1 MFAARRFPL
10 LTSIVAVAV
19 LATASVQAAEPR
31 KGGTLSI
38 SIESDL
44 STLDP
49 LNTLSSF
56 NDREAGILVYDT
68 LLDMDSKGRIVP
80 HLAEKMEAAPD
91 ATWFRLTLRD
101 GVKFH
106 DGTPLN
112 ADAVIKHY
120 QRMMDPK
127 NRCRCLV
134 DLNNIASIDAD
145 GPLTITFK
153 LKAPAAQFPAVLT
166 DTSAM
171 IVSPAAVEKYGK
183 DYDFNPV
190 GTGPFRF
197 KEWQRG
203 SQIVYVRNEDYWR
216 KPPHLDGVVLRAMP
230 DQQTRYASLKAGNL
244 DIVMN
249 PAPGDIIDA
258 KNDKNIQILNPGS
271 LATSFV
277 QINQTAPDVS
287 DVRVRQ
293 AMAYALDRV
302 ALNKAIGK
310 GVYKIANTVFGSG
323 LAPHE
328 QVDGYPGY
336 DQAKAK
342 KLVAD
347 LARYVTMQ
355 NLFHDG
361 GFSTTGVTPGMMAK
375 ATGEE

>member
-145 GPLTITFK
+145 GPLTI
-153 LKAPAAQFPAVLT
+153 
-166 DTSAM
+166 D
-171 IVSPAAVEKYGK
+171 
-183 DYDFNPV
+183 
-190 GTGPFRF
+190 
-197 KEWQRG
+197 
-203 SQIVYVRNEDYWR
+203 R
-216 KPPHLDGVVLRAMP
+216 KSVV
-230 DQQTRYASLKAGNL
+230 
-244 DIVMN
+244 
-249 PAPGDIIDA
+249 
-258 KNDKNIQILNPGS
+258 
-271 LATSFV
+271 
-277 QINQTAPDVS
+277 
-287 DVRVRQ
+287 
-293 AMAYALDRV
+293 
-302 ALNKAIGK
+302 
-310 GVYKIANTVFGSG
+310 
-323 LAPHE
+323 
-328 QVDGYPGY
+328 
-336 DQAKAK
+336 
-342 KLVAD
+342 
-347 LARYVTMQ
+347 
-355 NLFHDG
+355 
-361 GFSTTGVTPGMMAK
+361 
-375 ATGEE
+375 